1 MSFEARVKIINYVV
15 RIIVSIVIAF
25 ICIGL
30 LAFEINDKLKDLWV
44 FLLSLSLSN
53 VLNNSLKSKDLTAKT
68 SIFPAIDIDEVD
80 APLLKSKDGKQKKF
94 ISDDTSTVH
103 RQSMAM
109 DK

>member
-80 APLLKSKDGKQKKF
+80 APLKSKDGKQKKF